1 MEISEKHVSKTKV
14 IVIYLIVFYTIWA
27 LFEFFAKPFID
38 KTFTGDI
45 ISQII
50 KTVIIK
56 NLVWVF
62 PAAILIHY
70 YKDDVCVGLKEMYT
84 TKIKWLEYLPVLL
97 LFIIYPLITA
107 YINKGSIIINEEFGV
122 KQVITYT
129 FVGIT
134 EEMVFRGWLLNAT
147 VGKEQQHK
155 WRAIL
160 LTSFLFAAI
169 HIPTWITHEQ
179 LIDNF
184 VHLKFLFIVGLSII
198 FSITFLK
205 SKNIIVP
212 IVLHM
217 IWDFLIDMFC

>member
-1 MEISEKHVSKTKV
+1 MEISEKRVSKTKV

-70 YKDDVCVGLKEMYT
+70 YKYDVCVGLKEMYT

-134 EEMVFRGWLLNAT
+134 
-147 VGKEQQHK
+147 
-155 WRAIL
+155 
-160 LTSFLFAAI
+160 
-169 HIPTWITHEQ
+169 
-179 LIDNF
+179 
-184 VHLKFLFIVGLSII
+184 
-198 FSITFLK
+198 
-205 SKNIIVP
+205 
-212 IVLHM
+212 
-217 IWDFLIDMFC
+217 